1 MSAVGPQSTLDELP
15 LVAEESQMRF
25 TAVKDEA
32 QIHYMVA
39 CCKSPLTY
47 SIIWVTLENPFLLV
61 SNGLS
66 GEAKAP

>member
-15 LVAEESQMRF
+15 LVVAEESQMRS

-32 QIHYMVA
+32 QTVA
-39 CCKSPLTY
+39 RYKSPLTY

-61 SNGLS
+61 SDGLS
-66 GEAKAP
+66 GEAEAP